1 MACSQIGFHKTS
13 MDPQDQNKKVRK
25 DAAMRE
31 KNFVGSD
38 GSPISRSEK
47 LKVEFAPLVSA
58 MHRAMTGFAP
68 GGNWGG
74 VAELS
79 HLVDEPGALLRNQY
93 GPSVYDHAPTL
104 HGFLSIY
111 SLLKPLPVA
120 MELCRLADCIAL
132 PVSPEVDLD
141 TNMPAAVG
149 NAALAMS
156 TLTGVTQALSQGSRL
171 DAEARSKARDAV
183 FEVVAFASAL
193 LARIDPA
200 AMIAPSPQ
208 LDEDALAFAAAVQ
221 VSFSD

>member
-1 MACSQIGFHKTS
+1 
-13 MDPQDQNKKVRK
+13 
-25 DAAMRE
+25 MRE

-120 MELCRLADCIAL
+120 M
-132 PVSPEVDLD
+132 
-141 TNMPAAVG
+141 
-149 NAALAMS
+149 
-156 TLTGVTQALSQGSRL
+156 
-171 DAEARSKARDAV
+171 
-183 FEVVAFASAL
+183 
-193 LARIDPA
+193 
-200 AMIAPSPQ
+200 IAPSPQ
-208 LDEDALAFAAAVQ
+208 LDEDALAFATAVQ

>member
-1 MACSQIGFHKTS
+1 MVLWHSIRFGPMSIGAMCAALSRLAARTNPPAPPPDAMFPPIATS
-13 MDPQDQNKKVRK
+13 CRVPL
-25 DAAMRE
+25 AALA
-31 KNFVGSD
+31 VGD
-38 GSPISRSEK
+38 
-47 LKVEFAPLVSA
+47 FF
-58 MHRAMTGFAP
+58 FAP

-132 PVSPEVDLD
+132 PVSPEIDLD

-208 LDEDALAFAAAVQ
+208 LDEDAFAAAVQ